1 MVYSRSLEFKLQVF
15 FEALP
20 PFKPYLI
27 TLKDFFKQIYDL
39 YDKMKSLKAD
49 GFITA

>member
-1 MVYSRSLEFKLQVF
+1 MVYCRSLEFKLQVF

-20 PFKPYLI
+20 PFKPYHI
-27 TLKDFFKQIYDL
+27 TMKDFFKQIYEI
-39 YDKMKSLKAD
+39 YDKMRSIKAD